1 MKKLKLVA
9 FVFAGLGFVMM
20 VGCSKATTGPAGARG
35 PAGPAG
41 PDSVYHSAW
50 VTLNMT
56 FLGIDTALGSNLAN
70 DSVFQQSIT
79 ASKITQVILDSG
91 LVLTYFQNVDGS
103 IVDVADYASF
113 LDVNYSVGS
122 VNITS
127 YGVDVNGYQVRY
139 VIVPGA
145 VLTTNSILKGYTKAQ
160 LKAANYSTVVKALG
174 IKDTNLPN

>member
-9 FVFAGLGFVMM
+9 FVFAGLAFLA
-20 VGCSKATTGPAGARG
+20 VGCSKSSTGPAGARG

-50 VTLNMT
+50 ISLNMP
-56 FLGIDTALGSNLAN
+56 FVGLDSALSSNLAF
-70 DSVFQQSIT
+70 DSLFQQSIS

-91 LVLTYFQNVDGS
+91 LVLTYFQNADGS

-113 LDVNYSVGS
+113 IDVNYSVGN

-127 YGVDVNGYQVRY
+127 FGVDINGYNVRY
-139 VIVPGA
+139 VIIPGA
-145 VLTTNSILKGYTKAQ
+145 VLATNSILKGYSKTQ
-160 LKAANYSTVVKALG
+160 LNAANYSVISKALG
-174 IKDTNLPN
+174 ISDKKTAD